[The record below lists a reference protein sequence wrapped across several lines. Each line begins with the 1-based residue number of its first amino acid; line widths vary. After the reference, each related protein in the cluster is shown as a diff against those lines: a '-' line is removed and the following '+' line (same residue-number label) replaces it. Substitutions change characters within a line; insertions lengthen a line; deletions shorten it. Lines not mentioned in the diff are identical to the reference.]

1 MKLKTIEC
9 RLYAPSDTLRYL
21 WLLMEQKNTPLINE
35 IINHLSE
42 HSDFDKW
49 FKAKQIPKSAIKSIC
64 NDLKSQDI
72 YQNQPGRFYTSAVA
86 LIHYMFKSWFAIQ
99 RQLQR
104 RLEGKQRWF
113 NLFKSDQELEQDCG
127 QSLDIIINKAEA
139 ILKSIDSKEIKSSQ
153 KPKKTKKRNK
163 KRKSSSEE
171 AITLF
176 DRLFKT
182 YNEATD
188 SLERCALTYLLKNN
202 GEIPDED
209 EDLEKFALRKRK
221 KEIEIERLQQQLENR
236 IPLGRDLT
244 GELWQ
249 EMLITV
255 NESIP
260 KDENEASAWQ
270 AKLLKKSHNIPY
282 PVAYESN
289 TDFTWSKDSRGHLLV
304 TFNGLV
310 ESLKKLQLNPEFEIR
325 CDRRHL
331 PWFQRFWED
340 QEIKSSNNNKHSSA
354 LFVLRSARLLW
365 REEQGKGDPW
375 NIHTLYL
382 QCSVETQLWTEAG
395 TKQVQTEKMAD
406 LKSNRLRMKP
416 ELTFPFFFR
425 SQSLSTYL
433 NLWKI
438 ITSYRILKFLEKGDF
453 IKAQKD
459 FQDSIKRTES
469 CLKNLQSS
477 YSRSQKSLY
486 QGNPEIIVGVAMG
499 LSQPATLA
507 VVNVVTQEVLTY
519 RSLKQLLGK
528 NYNLFNRQ
536 RQQKQKLSHQRHKA
550 QKKDAPNQ
558 YGDSELGQYVDR
570 LIAKAIVEVAKEY
583 QAHSIA
589 VPKIR
594 QIREITQSE
603 VQARAER
610 KIQGYKKGQK
620 KYAQQYRENI
630 HQWSYSRLI
639 ESIHQASA
647 KFSITVEIASQS
659 YQESFREQAKNLAIA
674 AYLTRFEK
682 IG

>member
-202 GEIPDED
+202 GEIPEED
-209 EDLEKFALRKRK
+209 EDVENFVLRKRK

-289 TDFTWSKDSRGHLLV
+289 TDLTWSKDSRGYLLV

-331 PWFQRFWED
+331 PWFQSFWED

-365 REEQGKGDPW
+365 REGQGKGDPW

-477 YSRSQKSLY
+477 YSRSQKS
-486 QGNPEIIVGVAMG
+486 I
-499 LSQPATLA
+499 
-507 VVNVVTQEVLTY
+507 
-519 RSLKQLLGK
+519 
-528 NYNLFNRQ
+528 
-536 RQQKQKLSHQRHKA
+536 
-550 QKKDAPNQ
+550 
-558 YGDSELGQYVDR
+558 YV
-570 LIAKAIVEVAKEY
+570 
-583 QAHSIA
+583 H
-589 VPKIR
+589 
-594 QIREITQSE
+594 
-603 VQARAER
+603 
-610 KIQGYKKGQK
+610 
-620 KYAQQYRENI
+620 
-630 HQWSYSRLI
+630 
-639 ESIHQASA
+639 
-647 KFSITVEIASQS
+647 
-659 YQESFREQAKNLAIA
+659 
-674 AYLTRFEK
+674 
-682 IG
+682 